1 MLAFAWDS
9 FIKLCRKGSMDS
21 KSKCLKDHSFN
32 PTFKGFRRIEVIF
45 FLFVWL
51 FCFVIQV
58 GAESLQYQEARERF
72 EKGEFLLAMLA
83 AQQAVE
89 ESSENAAYRHL
100 YGAILLELKQH
111 SEGEINLRKAV
122 ELDPD
127 NAEFLYTLADLLIT
141 QKSDVAIMKEL
152 RTGIGQPRFGNVDQ
166 EGVELLKRAIK
177 LNPEHFKARHRLGR
191 AYTDLNRHDLALEQ
205 FQAIADKNPRYPWIH
220 SSLAVIYIDEGSVEE
235 AIKSLKKEIE
245 LYPEHHSARLEL
257 GEVLLKFGDS
267 EQALKELLAVK
278 EEALFSKDK
287 PALYLSLSK
296 AYRDIGKLEKA
307 LTRLKQSIALD
318 GNVPNAYYL
327 GSQIYQQMGKP
338 ALARQQMVKFQKVYR
353 EERQKKLGFM
363 DDQPSSRK

>member
-1 MLAFAWDS
+1 
-9 FIKLCRKGSMDS
+9 MDS

-127 NAEFLYTLADLLIT
+127 SAEFLYTLADLLIT

-307 LTRLKQSIALD
+307 LTLLKQSIALD